1 MARFCRLLLFLF
13 LPLSAVSQQNPPSPE
28 LQPRPAEP
36 EKVPSNGTDR
46 RIQLDVQVTDKA
58 GAPIRGLQQQDFTLL
73 DDKLPL
79 NIVSFQAVDST
90 VPAAADPPLE
100 VILVVD
106 AVNAS
111 FQAVANER
119 SQLKQFLLQNGGKL
133 PQPMSLIMFTDT
145 GAEMQNGSSRD
156 GNVLAGLLDKYEL
169 GLRTINRS
177 QGVYGA
183 AERFTMSFRM
193 IDRLAMYEK
202 PRPGRKLV
210 IWISPGWPLL
220 SGPRTYLSGKKE
232 QQVFDSIT
240 ATSTG
245 LRRARVTL
253 YCVDPLGLGDFGNAR
268 YYEVFLKGV
277 TSPSHALPGNLGLPV
292 LAVQTGGRVLN
303 LTNDITTAIAEC
315 TADANAFYVISFDAP
330 PADKPNE
337 YHSIAVTVDKPG
349 ITARTRTG
357 YYNQP

>member
-1 MARFCRLLLFLF
+1 M
-13 LPLSAVSQQNPPSPE
+13 
-28 LQPRPAEP
+28 
-36 EKVPSNGTDR
+36 PSNGTDR

-106 AVNAS
+106 APNAS

-177 QGVYGA
+177 QPVWPPGKPAIFA
-183 AERFTMSFRM
+183 ARSSMLS
-193 IDRLAMYEK
+193 
-202 PRPGRKLV
+202 RK
-210 IWISPGWPLL
+210 
-220 SGPRTYLSGKKE
+220 
-232 QQVFDSIT
+232 
-240 ATSTG
+240 
-245 LRRARVTL
+245 
-253 YCVDPLGLGDFGNAR
+253 
-268 YYEVFLKGV
+268 
-277 TSPSHALPGNLGLPV
+277 
-292 LAVQTGGRVLN
+292 
-303 LTNDITTAIAEC
+303 
-315 TADANAFYVISFDAP
+315 
-330 PADKPNE
+330 
-337 YHSIAVTVDKPG
+337 
-349 ITARTRTG
+349 ARTSLS
-357 YYNQP
+357 